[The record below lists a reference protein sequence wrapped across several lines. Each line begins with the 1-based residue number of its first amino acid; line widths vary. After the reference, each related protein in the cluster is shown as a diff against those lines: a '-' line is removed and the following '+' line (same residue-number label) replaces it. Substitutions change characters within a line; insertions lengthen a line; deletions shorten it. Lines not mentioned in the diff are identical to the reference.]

1 MNTKCLV
8 ALATAVTVSG
18 ALGAE
23 NDDDA
28 RAAALQNLAIENGA
42 ILSVTRDASPT
53 FTFPDGKTR
62 DNVPPR
68 TIVKLALRPGPGSDI
83 RVEVCLP
90 DAARW
95 NGKFLGLG
103 NGGAAGSIGAG
114 FFLGPLAQGYAVACT
129 DLGTTR
135 GGTVS
140 ADRSGIDH
148 PDVWRDFGFRAT
160 HLMTVSGK
168 LLVEKFYGRPP
179 AFSYFNGSSTGG
191 QQALSLA
198 QRHPADYDGILAGIP
213 AHCRAPLHAYFVW
226 NEQVLAKC
234 PFTKEQMET
243 VAAAG
248 VEHFGQREQPARA
261 GKIITAPGWTDADID
276 AVIARARAKDP
287 TLTVAHADALR
298 QLFNGPRT
306 PAGERVFN
314 GIPPG
319 ALLDGA
325 RGGGF
330 YYLFRWVFGE
340 KFDPLKFDFGADL
353 DTYTAALAPFLNAE
367 HDDLR
372 EFKQRGGKLL
382 MFSGAADAI
391 VPWHATA
398 DYYDRAVERNGGLAA
413 TREFFRYYILPGWQH
428 GWSPVINRITPDFFR
443 SLVAWREQGEAPGAF
458 HCQRVIDNNVELD
471 AVVDPYAPD
480 PARAGKERVADRLR
494 PPAQE

>member
-1 MNTKCLV
+1 MI
-8 ALATAVTVSG
+8 ALTAAVTVTVSG
-18 ALGAE
+18 ALGGE

-28 RAAALQNLAIENGA
+28 RAAALQKLVIENGV
-42 ILSVTRDASPT
+42 ILNVTREASPQI
-53 FTFPDGKTR
+53 TFPNGNVR
-62 DNVPPR
+62 DKVPPR
-68 TIVKLALRPGPGSDI
+68 TIVKLALHPGPGSDI

-90 DAARW
+90 DAAQW

-103 NGGAAGSIGAG
+103 NGGPGGGIGQG
-114 FFLGPLAQGYAVACT
+114 FFLGPLSQGYACATT
-129 DLGTTR
+129 DLGTSR

-140 ADRSGIDH
+140 PERSGMDN

-168 LLVEKFYGRPP
+168 LLAEKFYGRPP
-179 AFSYFNGSSTGG
+179 ALSFFNGSSTGG

-198 QRHPADYDGILAGIP
+198 QRYPADYDGILAGIP

-226 NEQVLAKC
+226 NGQILAQR
-234 PFTKEQMET
+234 PFTKEQMDT

-248 VEHFGQREQPARA
+248 VEHFGKREQPGPA
-261 GKIITAPGWTDADID
+261 GKIITAPGWTDADIE
-276 AVIARARAKDP
+276 AVITLAREKEP

-298 QLFNGPRT
+298 RLFTGPRT

-319 ALLDGA
+319 ANIGGA
-325 RGGGF
+325 HGGGF

-353 DTYTAALAPFLNAE
+353 DTYTAALAPLVNAE
-367 HDDLR
+367 NDDLR

-382 MFSGAADAI
+382 MFSGAMDAI

-398 DYYDRAVERNGGLAA
+398 DYYDRVVERCGGLAA
-413 TREFFRYYILPGWQH
+413 TQEFFRYYVLPGWQH
-428 GWSPVINRITPDFFR
+428 GPGPVINRVTPDFFR
-443 SLVAWREQGEAPGAF
+443 TLVAWREQGELPGTV
-458 HCQRVIDNNVELD
+458 HCQQIVGNKAELD
-471 AVVDPYAPD
+471 VPVEPYAPD
-480 PARAGKERVADRLR
+480 PARPGQERIAARLR
-494 PPAQE
+494 PPAKD